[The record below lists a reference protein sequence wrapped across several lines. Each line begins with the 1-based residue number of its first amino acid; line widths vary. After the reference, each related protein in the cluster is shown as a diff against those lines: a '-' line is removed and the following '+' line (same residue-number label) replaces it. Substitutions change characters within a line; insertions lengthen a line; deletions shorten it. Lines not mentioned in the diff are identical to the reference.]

1 MGKCEL
7 CGANPCACSP
17 ITAAQRVRE
26 EPRPPLIQQLQAQL
40 KEAEKVLKAIKNTS
54 QHVQPTYLVELSR
67 EYFKTYG
74 GKNGNL

>member
-7 CGANPCACSP
+7 CGSNPCTCHP
-17 ITAAQRVRE
+17 ITAARRVSE
-26 EPRPPLIQQLQAQL
+26 EVKEMKAQL

-54 QHVQPTYLVELSR
+54 KHVQPTYLVELSR

-74 GKNGNL
+74 EKNGNL